1 MPPLPAVSG
10 SDLPSVE
17 LPGDGVE
24 ACMTSRLDVPN
35 DRKDV
40 GGKSG
45 RLRLTSHA
53 HALDGPCGVG
63 GVPSR
68 FPRALAAARVALVR
82 SEIASR
88 SCSAAAARM
97 WMVSLLAVGIIH
109 RHELYAH

>member
-1 MPPLPAVSG
+1 MSG
-10 SDLPSVE
+10 
-17 LPGDGVE
+17 
-24 ACMTSRLDVPN
+24 RLDVPN

-40 GGKSG
+40 GRKSG
-45 RLRLTSHA
+45 RLRLTGHA
-53 HALDGPCGVG
+53 HALDGPGGVG

-68 FPRALAAARVALVR
+68 FPRALAAARAALVR